1 MENGEYRTKD
11 IGESAALYC
20 SGIKLLRLD
29 SGNGFYWFVFDGNN
43 AETIANSYWSGELTL
58 KAKVYNDSL
67 RTLKE
72 RVFANK

>member
-29 SGNGFYWFVFDGNN
+29 SGNGFIGLFLWQ
-43 AETIANSYWSGELTL
+43 
-58 KAKVYNDSL
+58 
-67 RTLKE
+67 
-72 RVFANK
+72 